1 MASRAASALTRARQ
15 LLAGHETLIGHWH
28 CSGSA
33 LLAETITAGA
43 DYDVLVVDM
52 QHGLIEPA
60 CAASVMA
67 STRGA
72 APFVR
77 LKDCSPAHIHH
88 CLDAGAMGIIAP
100 LINTADDARAMV
112 RESRSPP
119 LGTRSFGP
127 VRAGLLSPNYFEEA
141 DAAVMRWAMI
151 ETAPA
156 LANAAE
162 IAAVE
167 GVDGLFIGP
176 NDLSLALGVPPSS
189 APTDPRVVEG
199 AWLRGAVGAGWR
211 PSFPLRAPPLTPPH
225 PHAHPPALAAIRKAA
240 HSAGKYCGIFCVE
253 GSVALRMKQEG
264 FDFVITCTDLGIA
277 GVAAKRELD
286 VVRGT
291 AGAKGAK
298 GGY

>member
-189 APTDPRVVEG
+189 APTDPRVVE
-199 AWLRGAVGAGWR
+199 
-211 PSFPLRAPPLTPPH
+211 
-225 PHAHPPALAAIRKAA
+225 ALAAIRKAA